1 MLSVWTDTVSSKRF
15 GRLHGDRKTDVL
27 IVGGG
32 MAGILCAYKLKRA
45 GIDYMLVEKDR
56 IFGGVTCNT
65 TAKITSQHG
74 LCYEKLIKRFGL
86 QKATLYFE
94 ANESAVAEYRALSR
108 VIPCDFEEK
117 SSFVYSLDNRK
128 KLEKELFALQ
138 KIGCKAK
145 LEENLPLA
153 LKTVGAV
160 RVDKQA
166 QFNPLMFLSEISKD
180 LNIYENT
187 EIKEFVGNTAVYSD
201 GKIQAQNIV
210 IATHFPIINKHGSYF
225 LKLYQS
231 RSYVLGLENAQQVDG
246 MYIDESTKGL
256 SFRNYGDILL
266 LGGGAHR
273 TGKGGC
279 GWDELKQFASV
290 NYLGAKEVYRWA
302 TQDCMSLDGAAYIG
316 KYSSK
321 TNNLFVLS
329 GFNKWGV
336 TQSMIGAGVICDL
349 ICKKKNP
356 YEELFSPS
364 RSILRPQLALNAFE
378 FVSSVLTFSK
388 KRCPHMGCTLKY
400 NSCEHTWDCP
410 CHGSRF
416 EKSGKI
422 IENPATGDLKKTI
435 EGV

>member
-1 MLSVWTDTVSSKRF
+1 MHSIWTDTVSPKKF
-15 GRLHGDRKTDVL
+15 GKLHGDHKTDVL
-27 IVGGG
+27 VVGGG
-32 MAGILCAYKLKRA
+32 MAGVLCAYKLKCA

-56 IFGGVTCNT
+56 LFGGVTCNT

-74 LCYEKLIKRFGL
+74 LCYEKLVKRFGV
-86 QKATLYFE
+86 QKAKLYFD
-94 ANESAVAEYRALSR
+94 ANEEAIAEYRALSR
-108 VIPCDFEEK
+108 NITCDFEEK

-128 KLEKELFALQ
+128 KLEKELCALQ
-138 KIGCKAK
+138 KIGCKAEFK
-145 LEENLPLA
+145 ESLPLPIE
-153 LKTVGAV
+153 TVGAIKF
-160 RVDKQA
+160 DKQA
-166 QFNPLMFLSEISKD
+166 QFNPLMLLSEISKD
-180 LNIYENT
+180 LNIFENT
-187 EIKEFVGNTAVYSD
+187 KIKEFIGNTAIYDD

-256 SFRNYGDILL
+256 SFKNYGDVLL

-290 NYLGAKEVYRWA
+290 HYPGAKEVYRWA
-302 TQDCMSLDGAAYIG
+302 AQDCMSLDAVSYIG

-321 TNNLFVLS
+321 TNNLFIAS

-336 TQSMIGAGVICDL
+336 TQSMIGAQLICDL
-349 ICKKKNP
+349 VCKKENP
-356 YEELFSPS
+356 YEELFCAS
-364 RSILRPQLALNAFE
+364 RSILRPQLALNMFE
-378 FVSSVLTFSK
+378 FTSSILSFSK
-388 KRCPHMGCTLKY
+388 KRCPHMGCALKY
-400 NSCEHTWDCP
+400 NRYEHTWDCP

-416 EKSGKI
+416 AKSGKVL
-422 IENPATGDLKKTI
+422 ENPATGNLKR
-435 EGV
+435 